1 MKNCFKNV
9 LLFFSIKNKRSYMI
23 FKIILPLFLLAT
35 LNASASYFQQ
45 IKITGTITDASTG
58 EPMPGVN
65 IQIKGTTLGIITDA
79 DGKYTLSITDSN
91 ASLIISFI
99 GYNMQEIPLS
109 GRVVVDVKMVPE
121 VTGLDEVVVVGY
133 GTQKKI
139 NLTGAVSTISTKG
152 LTSVPITQ
160 TSMALQGKMA
170 GVTITQNFGAP
181 GSDGGTVRIR
191 GIGTLGQ
198 NDPLVLI
205 DGVEGSMNDIN
216 PNDIESISVLKD
228 AASASIYGSRA
239 ANGVIL
245 IKTKRGI
252 KNQVMSIT
260 YNGMAAIQLPTD
272 LPKLVDGATYLM
284 LKNENERNSGRPN
297 LYSDAYITAYKEN
310 AGIEPY
316 FDTDWFKFA
325 MKPSAIEQQ
334 HSLTISGGSEKITS
348 LVSLSFLNQD
358 GLIENS
364 GLKRT
369 SLRFN
374 NTLQAT
380 KKLSFTL
387 DGFLRSEDN
396 VTPSQSIS
404 SLFQM
409 MCEIPPLYPGIW
421 EDGSYGEG
429 WNGSNPLAFI
439 QKGGSATSVSSR
451 LQLNIRATYEIFK
464 WLNLDLGYAPKYLST
479 NSKVSVKQYTYKKLD
494 GSTGVKP
501 DGLNSLS
508 NANIHS
514 LENFYQALLRFN
526 KSFGQHSTSAL
537 FGFESNDFRSD
548 NFTASRQNFLLPQ
561 YEVLDVGD
569 ANYKNNAGSATEWS
583 LASFFG
589 RVNYSFSDK
598 YLLEANLRYDG
609 SSRFSEAKRW
619 GMFPSVSAGWRIKQE
634 PFMSDIKFLS
644 DLKIRASWGQ
654 LGNQNI
660 ANYPYLGVI
669 NISQPYYFGKTVVS
683 GAAQTVLANKN
694 VAWETT
700 IILDGGIDFGFFNN
714 RLTGAFDIYKKNT
727 INILYVRDIP
737 AVIGLT
743 ASEQNI
749 AKVQNIGW
757 DLQVGWKDDIR
768 DFKYGVDLV
777 ISDVK
782 NKVLDLFGK
791 PQYGRN
797 VIFENEEYQAFYGYE
812 CIGIYRSQED
822 LDKYPR
828 LNANYKLGDLIFKD
842 QNNDGKI
849 DPTNDKKII
858 GSNIP
863 RYNFG
868 TTLSFGYKNF
878 DLSVF
883 LQGVGKKNTYFST
896 KQAGYSGSYYDYQLG
911 RLVPDDPTTY
921 QTATWIRVSDDNVT
935 PEDNS
940 FFLFNAAYLRCKNL
954 IVGYS
959 VPKQILTRLKI
970 AEARFYIS
978 GQNLITW
985 DNLRINFIDPEAPSS
1000 TSGAMYY
1007 PNTKTFALGIDL
1019 KF

>member
-1 MKNCFKNV
+1 MKKFCKRD
-9 LLFFSIKNKRSYMI
+9 LLFYSTMNRKSFMI
-23 FKIILPLFLLAT
+23 FMIILPLFLLAI
-35 LNASASYFQQ
+35 LNASASSFQQ

-58 EPMPGVN
+58 EMMAGVN
-65 IQIKGTTLGIITDA
+65 IQVKGTTLGTISDA
-79 DGKYTLSITDSN
+79 DGKYILNVTDAN

-99 GYNMQEIPLS
+99 GYVMQEIPIS
-109 GRVVVDVKMVPE
+109 GREVVDIKMVPE
-121 VTGLDEVVVVGY
+121 VTAIDEVVVVGY
-133 GTQKKI
+133 GTQKKV
-139 NLTGAVSTISTKG
+139 NLTGAVSSISTKS

-181 GSDGGTVRIR
+181 GSDQGTIRIR

-198 NDPLVLI
+198 NDPLILI
-205 DGVEGSMNDIN
+205 DGVEGSMDDIN
-216 PNDIESISVLKD
+216 PNDIENISVLKD

-245 IKTKRGI
+245 IRTKRGN
-252 KNQVMSIT
+252 KNEAMSIT
-260 YNGMAAIQLPTD
+260 YNGMAAIQVPTD

-297 LYSDAYITAYKEN
+297 LYSDAYISTYIEN
-310 AGIEPY
+310 AGKEPY
-316 FDTDWFKFA
+316 FNTDWFKFA
-325 MKPSAIEQQ
+325 MKPSAVEQQ
-334 HSLTISGGSEKITS
+334 HSLTIKGGSEKITS
-348 LVSLSFLNQD
+348 LVSLSFVNQD

-374 NTLQAT
+374 NTLRAT
-380 KKLSFTL
+380 EKLSFTL
-387 DGFLRSEDN
+387 DGFLRREEN

-421 EDGSYGEG
+421 ADGSYGEG

-439 QKGGSATSVSSR
+439 QKGGSLTSTSSR

-464 WLNLDLGYAPKYLST
+464 WLNLDLGYAPKYLTT
-479 NSKVSVKQYTYKKLD
+479 NSKTSVKQYTYKKLD
-494 GSTGVKP
+494 GSTGIKP

-508 NANIHS
+508 NTNIHS
-514 LENFYQALLRFN
+514 LENFYQAILRFN
-526 KSFGQHSTSAL
+526 KPFGKHTTSAL
-537 FGFESNDFRSD
+537 IGFESNDFRSD
-548 NFTASRQNFLLPQ
+548 DFTASRQNFLLPQ

-609 SSRFSEAKRW
+609 SSRFSAAKRW
-619 GMFPSVSAGWRIKQE
+619 GMFPSLSAGWRIKQE
-634 PFMSDIKFLS
+634 GFLREVKFLS

-683 GAAQTVLANKN
+683 GAAQTVLANRN

-700 IILDGGIDFGFFNN
+700 IILDGGIDFGLFNYH
-714 RLTGAFDIYKKNT
+714 LTGSFDIYKKST

-757 DLQVGWKDDIR
+757 DLQLGWKDDIR
-768 DFKYGVDLV
+768 DFKYGVDFV

-812 CIGIYRSQED
+812 CIGIYRSQDD

-868 TTLSFGYKNF
+868 ATLSLAYKNF
-878 DLSVF
+878 DLSLF
-883 LQGVGKKNTYFST
+883 LQGVGKKDTYFST
-896 KQAGYSGSYYDYQLG
+896 RQAAYSGSYYTYQLG

-940 FFLFNAAYLRCKNL
+940 FFLFDAAYLRCKNL
-954 IVGYS
+954 VVGYS
-959 VPKQILTRLKI
+959 IPKQILKKLNI

-978 GQNLITW
+978 GQNLYTW
-985 DNLRINFIDPEAPSS
+985 DNLKINFIDPEAPSS
-1000 TSGAMYY
+1000 ASGAMYY
-1007 PNTKTFALGIDL
+1007 PNYKTFAFGVDL

>member
-1 MKNCFKNV
+1 MKNVFKEKLHF
-9 LLFFSIKNKRSYMI
+9 LLKVNRGGFMI
-23 FKIILPLFLLAT
+23 FKIILLILLFTT
-35 LNASASYFQQ
+35 LNVTAGTLQKV
-45 IKITGTITDASTG
+45 KITGVVTDGSTG
-58 EPMPGVN
+58 GPLVGVNVTIEGTTIGVMSGLDGKYVIEAEKNDGVMVFSFIGFVSQRVN
-65 IQIKGTTLGIITDA
+65 IQGKTEINVTL
-79 DGKYTLSITDSN
+79 
-91 ASLIISFI
+91 IS
-99 GYNMQEIPLS
+99 
-109 GRVVVDVKMVPE
+109 DVKALE
-121 VTGLDEVVVVGY
+121 EVVVVGY
-133 GTQKKI
+133 GTQKKV
-139 NLTGAVSTISTKG
+139 NLTGSVSSISSVQ
-152 LTSVPITQ
+152 LTDIPITQ
-160 TSMALQGKMA
+160 TTMALQGKMA

-181 GSDGGTVRIR
+181 GSDGGTIRIR

-198 NDPLVLI
+198 NDPLVLV
-205 DGVEGSMNDIN
+205 DGVEGTMNDIN
-216 PNDIESISVLKD
+216 PNDIENISVLKD

-245 IKTKRGI
+245 IKTKRGN
-252 KNQVMSIT
+252 KNAAMSIT
-260 YNGMAAIQLPTD
+260 YNGMIAIQVPTD
-272 LPKLVDGATYLM
+272 LPKLVDGPTYMM
-284 LKNENERNSGRPN
+284 LKNENERNSGRTN
-297 LYSDAYITAYKEN
+297 LYSDAYISTYKEN
-310 AGIEPY
+310 IGIEPY
-316 FDTDWFKFA
+316 FNTDWFKFA
-325 MKPSAIEQQ
+325 MKPSAVEQQ
-334 HSLTISGGSEKITS
+334 HSLTVSGGSDMITS
-348 LVSLSFLNQD
+348 LVSVSYLDQD
-358 GLIENS
+358 ALIENA
-364 GLKRT
+364 GLKRW

-374 NTLQAT
+374 NTLRAT
-380 KKLSFTL
+380 NKLSFTL
-387 DGFLRSEDN
+387 DGFLRREDN
-396 VTPSQSIS
+396 MTPSQSIS

-421 EDGSYGEG
+421 ADGSYGEG
-429 WNGSNPLAFI
+429 WNGSNPLGFM
-439 QKGGSATSVSSR
+439 QKGGSSISVSSR
-451 LQLNIRATYEIFK
+451 LQLNIRANYEIFK
-464 WLNLDLGYAPKYLST
+464 WLNLDLGYAPKYLTT

-494 GSTGVKP
+494 GSTGIKP

-508 NANIHS
+508 NTNVHS
-514 LENFYQALLRFN
+514 LENFYQAILRFN
-526 KSFGQHSTSAL
+526 KSFGQHTASAL
-537 FGFESNDFRSD
+537 FGFESNDYRSD

-569 ANYKNNAGSATEWS
+569 ANYKNNSGSATEWA

-589 RVNYSFSDK
+589 RVNYSLADR
-598 YLLEANLRYDG
+598 YLFEANLRYDG
-609 SSRFSEAKRW
+609 SSRFAEAKRW
-619 GMFPSVSAGWRIKQE
+619 GMFPSFSAGWRIKQE
-634 PFMSDIKFLS
+634 SFMTNIDFIS

-700 IILDGGIDFGFFNN
+700 TILDGGIDFGLFNN
-714 RLTGAFDIYKKNT
+714 RLTGSLDIYKKNT

-757 DLQVGWKDDIR
+757 DLQFGWKDDIK
-768 DFKYGVDLV
+768 DFKYGVDIV
-777 ISDVK
+777 VSDVK

-797 VIFENEEYQAFYGYE
+797 VIFENQEYQAFYGYE

-828 LNANYKLGDLIFKD
+828 LNSNYKLGDLIFKD
-842 QNNDGKI
+842 LNNDGKI

-863 RYNFG
+863 RFNFG

-883 LQGVGKKNTYFST
+883 FQGVGKKNIYFST
-896 KQAGYSGSYYDYQLG
+896 RQAGYSGSYYDYQLG
-911 RLVPDDPTTY
+911 RLIPDDPTTY

-959 VPKQILTRLKI
+959 IPKQILKKLNI
-970 AEARFYIS
+970 AGARFYIS
-978 GQNLITW
+978 GQNLVTW
-985 DNLRINFIDPEAPSS
+985 DKLKINFIDPEAPSS
-1000 TSGAMYY
+1000 ASGAMYY
-1007 PNTKTFALGIDL
+1007 PNTKTFAFGVDL

>member
-1 MKNCFKNV
+1 MKKFCKRD
-9 LLFFSIKNKRSYMI
+9 LLFYSTMNRKSFMI
-23 FKIILPLFLLAT
+23 FMIILPLFLLAI
-35 LNASASYFQQ
+35 LNASASSFQQ

-58 EPMPGVN
+58 EMMAGVN
-65 IQIKGTTLGIITDA
+65 IQVKGTTLGTISDAEGKYILNVTDA
-79 DGKYTLSITDSN
+79 N

-99 GYNMQEIPLS
+99 GYIMQEIPIS
-109 GRVVVDVKMVPE
+109 GREVVDIKMVPE
-121 VTGLDEVVVVGY
+121 VTAIDEVVVVGY
-133 GTQKKI
+133 GTQKKV
-139 NLTGAVSTISTKG
+139 NLTGAVSSISTKS

-181 GSDGGTVRIR
+181 GSDGGTIRIR

-198 NDPLVLI
+198 NDPLILI

-216 PNDIESISVLKD
+216 PNDIENISVLKD

-245 IKTKRGI
+245 IRTKRGN
-252 KNQVMSIT
+252 KNEAMSIT
-260 YNGMAAIQLPTD
+260 YNGMAAIQVPTD

-297 LYSDAYITAYKEN
+297 LYSDAYISTYIEN
-310 AGIEPY
+310 AGKEPY
-316 FDTDWFKFA
+316 FNTDWFKFA
-325 MKPSAIEQQ
+325 MKPSAVEQQ
-334 HSLTISGGSEKITS
+334 HSLTIKGGSEKITS
-348 LVSLSFLNQD
+348 LVSLSFVNQD

-374 NTLQAT
+374 NTLRAT
-380 KKLSFTL
+380 EKLSFTL
-387 DGFLRSEDN
+387 DGFLRREEN
-396 VTPSQSIS
+396 VTPSQNIS

-421 EDGSYGEG
+421 ADGSYGEG

-439 QKGGSATSVSSR
+439 QKGGSLTSTSSR

-464 WLNLDLGYAPKYLST
+464 WLNLDLGYAPKYLTT
-479 NSKVSVKQYTYKKLD
+479 NSKTSVKQYTYKKLD
-494 GSTGVKP
+494 GSTGIKP

-508 NANIHS
+508 NTNIHS
-514 LENFYQALLRFN
+514 LENFYQAILRFN
-526 KSFGQHSTSAL
+526 KPFGKHTTSAL
-537 FGFESNDFRSD
+537 IGFESNDFRSD
-548 NFTASRQNFLLPQ
+548 DFTASRQNFLLPQ

-609 SSRFSEAKRW
+609 SSRFSAAKRW
-619 GMFPSVSAGWRIKQE
+619 GMFPSLSAGWRIKQE
-634 PFMSDIKFLS
+634 GFLREVKFLS

-700 IILDGGIDFGFFNN
+700 IILDGGIDFGLFNY
-714 RLTGAFDIYKKNT
+714 RLTGTFDIYKKNT

-757 DLQVGWKDDIR
+757 DLQLGWKDDIR
-768 DFKYGVDLV
+768 DFRYGVDFV

-812 CIGIYRSQED
+812 CIGIYRSQDD

-868 TTLSFGYKNF
+868 TTLSLGYKNF

-896 KQAGYSGSYYDYQLG
+896 RQAAYSGSYYTYQLG

-940 FFLFNAAYLRCKNL
+940 FFLFDAAYLRCKNL
-954 IVGYS
+954 VVGYS
-959 VPKQILTRLKI
+959 IPKQILKKLKI

-978 GQNLITW
+978 GQNLYTW
-985 DNLRINFIDPEAPSS
+985 DNLKINFIDPEAPSS
-1000 TSGAMYY
+1000 ASGAMYY
-1007 PNTKTFALGIDL
+1007 PNYKTFAFGVDL

>member
-1 MKNCFKNV
+1 MKKFCKRD
-9 LLFFSIKNKRSYMI
+9 LLFYSTMNRKSFMI
-23 FKIILPLFLLAT
+23 FMIILPLFLLAI
-35 LNASASYFQQ
+35 LNASASSFQQ

-58 EPMPGVN
+58 EMMAGVN
-65 IQIKGTTLGIITDA
+65 IQVKGTTLGTISDAEGKYILNVTDA
-79 DGKYTLSITDSN
+79 N

-99 GYNMQEIPLS
+99 GYVMQEIPIS
-109 GRVVVDVKMVPE
+109 GREVVDIKMVPE
-121 VTGLDEVVVVGY
+121 VTAIDEVVVVGY
-133 GTQKKI
+133 GTQKKV
-139 NLTGAVSTISTKG
+139 NLTGAVSSISTKS

-181 GSDGGTVRIR
+181 GSDQGTIRIR

-216 PNDIESISVLKD
+216 PNDIENISVLKD

-245 IKTKRGI
+245 IRTKRGN
-252 KNQVMSIT
+252 KNEAMSIT
-260 YNGMAAIQLPTD
+260 YNGMAAIQVPTD

-297 LYSDAYITAYKEN
+297 LYSDAYISTYIEN
-310 AGIEPY
+310 AGKEPY
-316 FDTDWFKFA
+316 FNTDWFKFA
-325 MKPSAIEQQ
+325 MKPSAVEQQ
-334 HSLTISGGSEKITS
+334 HSLTIKGGSEKITS
-348 LVSLSFLNQD
+348 LVSLSFVNQD

-374 NTLQAT
+374 NTLRAT
-380 KKLSFTL
+380 EKLSFTL
-387 DGFLRSEDN
+387 DGFLRREEN

-421 EDGSYGEG
+421 ADGSYGEG

-439 QKGGSATSVSSR
+439 QKGGSLTSTSSR

-464 WLNLDLGYAPKYLST
+464 WLNLDLGYAPKYLTT
-479 NSKVSVKQYTYKKLD
+479 NSKTSVKQYTYKKLD
-494 GSTGVKP
+494 GSTGIKP

-508 NANIHS
+508 NTNIHS
-514 LENFYQALLRFN
+514 LENFYQAILRFN
-526 KSFGQHSTSAL
+526 KPFGKHTTSAL
-537 FGFESNDFRSD
+537 IGFESNDFRSD
-548 NFTASRQNFLLPQ
+548 DFTASRQNFLLPQ

-609 SSRFSEAKRW
+609 SSRFSAAKRW
-619 GMFPSVSAGWRIKQE
+619 GMFPSLSAGWRIKQE
-634 PFMSDIKFLS
+634 GFLREVKFLS

-700 IILDGGIDFGFFNN
+700 IILDGGIDFGLFNY
-714 RLTGAFDIYKKNT
+714 RLTGTFDIYKKNT

-757 DLQVGWKDDIR
+757 DLQLGWKDDIR
-768 DFKYGVDLV
+768 DFRYGVDFV

-812 CIGIYRSQED
+812 CIGIYRSQDD

-868 TTLSFGYKNF
+868 TTLSLGYKNF

-896 KQAGYSGSYYDYQLG
+896 RQAAYSGSYYTYQLG

-940 FFLFNAAYLRCKNL
+940 FFLFDAAYLRCKNL
-954 IVGYS
+954 VVGYS
-959 VPKQILTRLKI
+959 IPKQILKKLNI

-978 GQNLITW
+978 GQNLYTW
-985 DNLRINFIDPEAPSS
+985 DNLKINFIDPEAPSS
-1000 TSGAMYY
+1000 ASGAMYY
-1007 PNTKTFALGIDL
+1007 PNYKTFAFGVDL